1 MQFSHTFY
9 DSDDLNLM
17 SDALNAAWLSQR
29 SHHEP
34 VEQPLLAAMAGQIM
48 TAVSGG
54 ERDPER
60 LRLVALED
68 CERRNGSLPPRCGMK
83 VAAPAFDYTVPAEL
97 FSGARGFRG
106 RDGSLRYQRFDSA
119 AQAIRHVVEQLPQS
133 ERGGTVLEVGE
144 ARYDHAFI
152 RMLYVSAAY
161 PLARSPPK

>member
-1 MQFSHTFY
+1 MKLPNTFY
-9 DSDDLNLM
+9 DSADLKLM
-17 SDALNAAWLSQR
+17 TVALNAAWVSQP

-34 VEQPLLAAMAGQIM
+34 DEQPLLAAMAGQIM
-48 TAVSGG
+48 TAVSRG

-60 LRLVALED
+60 LRLAALED
-68 CERRNGSLPPRCGMK
+68 CERQNGSLPSRCDMK
-83 VAAPAFDYTVPAEL
+83 VAVPAFDFSVPAEL

-144 ARYDHAFI
+144 ERYDNAFI
-152 RMLYVSAAY
+152 GMLYVSAAY